1 MRAHRKEVAK
11 EEKNMRKYHG
21 IKNAVSEIK
30 DCRQNCGMYYEVF
43 YDLGE
48 DKVFTKVQV
57 DFGHTWN
64 TEYQNPN
71 IIKIGNFDSYVSMA
85 ELKFLIEK
93 SI

>member
-1 MRAHRKEVAK
+1 
-11 EEKNMRKYHG
+11 MRKYHG

-30 DCRQNCGMYYEVF
+30 YCRQNCGMYYEVF
-43 YDLGE
+43 YDTKE
-48 DKVFTKVQV
+48 DEVFTKIQV

-64 TEYQNPN
+64 TEYDDEK

-85 ELKFLIEK
+85 ELKSLIEK

>member
-1 MRAHRKEVAK
+1 
-11 EEKNMRKYHG
+11 MRKYHG

-30 DCRQNCGMYYEVF
+30 DCRSSVGMYYEVF
-43 YDLGE
+43 YDVGKDE
-48 DKVFTKVQV
+48 VFTKVQV

-85 ELKFLIEK
+85 ELKSLIEK
-93 SI
+93 SM

>member
-1 MRAHRKEVAK
+1 
-11 EEKNMRKYHG
+11 MRKYHG

-43 YDLGE
+43 YDAGKDE
-48 DKVFTKVQV
+48 VFTKVQV

-64 TEYQNPN
+64 TEYDDEK

-85 ELKFLIEK
+85 ELKSLIEK

>member
-1 MRAHRKEVAK
+1 
-11 EEKNMRKYHG
+11 MRKFKG
-21 IKNAVSEIK
+21 IKKAVSEIK

-43 YDLGE
+43 YDTKE
-48 DKVFTKVQV
+48 DEVFAKVQV

-85 ELKFLIEK
+85 ELKSLIEK

>member
-1 MRAHRKEVAK
+1 
-11 EEKNMRKYHG
+11 MRKYHG

-43 YDLGE
+43 YDSGE
-48 DKVFTKVQV
+48 DEVFTKVQV

-64 TEYQNPN
+64 TEYHNPN

-85 ELKFLIEK
+85 ELKSLIEK

>member
-1 MRAHRKEVAK
+1 
-11 EEKNMRKYHG
+11 MRKYHG

-30 DCRQNCGMYYEVF
+30 DCRKNCGMYYEVF

-48 DKVFTKVQV
+48 DEVFTKAQV

-71 IIKIGNFDSYVSMA
+71 IIKISDFSSA
-85 ELKFLIEK
+85 I
-93 SI
+93 